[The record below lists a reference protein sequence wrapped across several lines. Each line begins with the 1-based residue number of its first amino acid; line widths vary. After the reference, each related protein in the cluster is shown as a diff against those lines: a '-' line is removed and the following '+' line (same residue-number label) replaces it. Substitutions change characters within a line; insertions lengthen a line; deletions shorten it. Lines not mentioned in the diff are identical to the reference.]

1 MTARAILVG
10 AAFSGAGKTTLT
22 IGLLRAIRR
31 RGLAVRGA
39 KSGPD
44 YIDPAFHQ
52 AATGEASLN
61 LDSWA
66 MPPQL
71 LDVTIREA
79 GIGVD
84 YLVVEGAMG
93 LFDGA
98 QADPGLCGSAA
109 DLAARFELPVVLVV
123 DVTGQSQTAAAVV
136 RGLASH
142 DPKVRI
148 AGVLLNRVAS
158 ERHRTFVA
166 DAIAAIGIPVF
177 GAIPRDE
184 GLVLPSRH
192 LGLVQA
198 GEHIDID
205 GWLDRLAETV
215 ERHVDLDRLL
225 AAFGPLNVTSVE
237 GPAALQ
243 PPGNRI
249 ALASD
254 AAFTFMYPHLLSGWR
269 KAGAEI
275 VTFSPLADEPP
286 PMNCDCCWLP
296 GGYPELHAG
305 ALAAANRFHAGLR
318 RFAEDHPVHG
328 ECGGYMVLGEG
339 LEDANSARHA
349 MVGLLG
355 HSTSFARRRLT
366 LGYRAGKILVPSA
379 IGRPGALL
387 RGHEFHYSTMLDVG
401 NDEALVELFD
411 GQGKPLGRA
420 GGRRACVSGGYFH
433 TIAAS
438 QRAAET

>member
-1 MTARAILVG
+1 MTARAVLVG

-22 IGLLRAIRR
+22 VGLLRAIRR
-31 RGLAVRGA
+31 RGFAVCGA

-44 YIDPAFHQ
+44 YIDPAFHR

-71 LDVTIREA
+71 LDETIREA
-79 GIGVD
+79 GVGVD
-84 YLVVEGAMG
+84 YLVIEGAMG

-98 QADPGLCGSAA
+98 QADPGRCGSAA
-109 DLAARFELPVVLVV
+109 DLSARFGLPVVLVV

-142 DPKVRI
+142 DPRVRI
-148 AGVLLNRVAS
+148 AGVVLNRVAS
-158 ERHRTFVA
+158 ERHRAFVA
-166 DAIAAIGIPVF
+166 DAIAAIGVPVF
-177 GAIPRDE
+177 GALPRDE
-184 GLVLPSRH
+184 SLVLPSRH

-198 GEHIDID
+198 EEHINIA
-205 GWLDRLAETV
+205 GWLDGLAETV

-225 AAFGPLNVTSVE
+225 ATFARLNFASAE
-237 GPAALQ
+237 APPALP

-305 ALAAANRFHAGLR
+305 ALAAANRFREGLR

-328 ECGGYMVLGEG
+328 ECGGYMVLGTG
-339 LEDANSARHA
+339 LEDANGVHHA

-355 HSTSFARRRLT
+355 HSTSFAQRRLT
-366 LGYRAGKILVPSA
+366 LGYRVGHLRAACA
-379 IGRPGALL
+379 IGDAGGTV
-387 RGHEFHYSTMLDVG
+387 RGHEFRYSVMVDAG
-401 NDEALVELFD
+401 SDEPLVDLFD
-411 GQGKPLGRA
+411 SQNHALGPA
-420 GGRRACVSGGYFH
+420 GGRRGNVSGTYFH
-433 TIAAS
+433 AIAEMRTDAH
-438 QRAAET
+438 